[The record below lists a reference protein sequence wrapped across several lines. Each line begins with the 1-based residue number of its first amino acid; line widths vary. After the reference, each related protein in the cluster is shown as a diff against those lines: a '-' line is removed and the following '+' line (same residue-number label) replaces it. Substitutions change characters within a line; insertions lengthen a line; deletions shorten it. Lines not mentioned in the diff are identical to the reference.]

1 MLIKS
6 LIRRLSINNMADKAK
21 RPRLHSMKEKSYFES
36 YCDISVHEEML
47 GDGERTN
54 AYKKAIFSCRDAIS
68 GKVVLDV
75 GAGTGILSCFCAQV
89 GAAKVYAVEASKIAK
104 QAEKVVEHNGLQD
117 RVQVIHGVMEEVNL
131 PEKVDIIVSEWMGY
145 CLLYE
150 SMLSSVIWARDKW
163 LKPGGLMLPDHAT
176 IFVAPVCDDEVM
188 VEKVNFWNDMDEVYG
203 VDMAC
208 LIPFARESLA
218 KEVMVKCIGGESVLS
233 HEQTVAKLD
242 LYTVTTDDLSLVQYK
257 FSFKCFGIADLQGF
271 SVWFD
276 VKFSG
281 HDVSTYKLAC
291 NGDKKDSQSNNHTKN
306 SVILSTSPFKPET
319 HWKQSILYLDNEV
332 AVQQDSDISGKIQ
345 LRPEKYNPRFLSITL
360 DTKIDDGEMIC
371 KKYSMGYELPKADV
385 SALES

>member
-1 MLIKS
+1 
-6 LIRRLSINNMADKAK
+6 MADIKAK
-21 RPRLHSMKEKSYFES
+21 RPRLLSMKEKSYFES

-54 AYKKAIFSCRDAIS
+54 AYKKAIFSCKDAIN

-75 GAGTGILSCFCAQV
+75 GAGTGILSCFCAQA

-117 RVQVIHGVMEEVNL
+117 QVQVIHGIMEEVQL
-131 PEKVDIIVSEWMGY
+131 PEKVDVIVSEWMGY

-150 SMLSSVIWARDKW
+150 SMLSSVIWARDRW
-163 LKPGGLMLPDHAT
+163 LKPGGLLLPDHAT
-176 IFVAPVCDDEVM
+176 IYVAPVCDDEIM
-188 VEKVNFWNDMDEVYG
+188 VEKVNFWNDMEEVYG

-208 LIPFARESLA
+208 IIPFARESLS

-233 HEQTVAKLD
+233 HEQILAELD
-242 LYTVTTDDLSLVQYK
+242 LYTVTQDDLSLVQYK

-276 VKFSG
+276 VKFPDS
-281 HDVSTYKLAC
+281 HVSTYQLSF
-291 NGDKKDSQSNNHTKN
+291 NGDKTGSQSATCTKGN
-306 SVILSTSPFKPET
+306 SAVILSTSPFKPET

-332 AVQQDSDISGKIQ
+332 AVQQDSNIVGTIQ
-345 LRPEKYNPRFLSITL
+345 LRPEKHNPRFLSITL
-360 DTKIDDGEMIC
+360 DTKIDSGDMIC
-371 KKYSMGYELPKADV
+371 KKYSMGYELPKTDV
-385 SALES
+385 SSLDN